1 MPISFGAT
9 NFGVTA
15 PSGYL
20 QDSTSEATCEVAT
33 IRNEYGQTVI
43 AQAKPRSTTT
53 TTVNTKGEV
62 DLMSVPE
69 GTFSG
74 AKLTSAKVTESNDD
88 FAVSSA
94 TYTLFE

>member
-15 PSGYL
+15 PTGYL
-20 QDSTSEATCEVAT
+20 QDSTAEKTVEVVT
-33 IRNEYGQTVI
+33 IRNANGQTVI

-62 DLMSVPE
+62 DLLSVPE
-69 GTFSG
+69 GTFTG

>member
-1 MPISFGAT
+1 MPISFGAV

-20 QDSTSEATCEVAT
+20 QDSTEEVTCEVAT
-33 IRNEYGQTVI
+33 IRNASGQTVI
-43 AQAKPRSTTT
+43 AQAKPRTTTT
-53 TTVNTKGEV
+53 TTVNTKGDV
-62 DLMSVPE
+62 DLLSVPE
-69 GTFSG
+69 GAFSG

-94 TYTLFE
+94 TYTLFA